1 MGKRTPPQSRKLRVT
16 DHVIVRYLERVGG
29 FPIEDLRA
37 QIAARFQEAADAGA
51 AAVRADGYTW
61 VIGEDEF
68 GPALITVHAKSEH
81 PESHIPQ
88 VRRK

>member
-1 MGKRTPPQSRKLRVT
+1 LRVT
-16 DHVIVRYLERVGG
+16 DHVILRYLERVGG
-29 FPIEDLRA
+29 FPIEELRK
-37 QIAARFQEAADAGA
+37 QIAVRFQAAADAGA
-51 AAVRADGYTW
+51 ASVRADGYTW

-68 GPALITVHAKSEH
+68 GPALITVLGKTEH